1 MRTFIALVLVTIVL
15 GLFGAAA
22 LGVARLEGHIADAQ
36 QQLATLQY
44 DAAKDSLAEAAKYAD
59 HSRWVPF
66 LGRDERQEIR
76 ARNAA
81 LQYWKKDYDTLV
93 PAQAEPV
100 AAVGD
105 DNVELQLVVA
115 NAAYRMN
122 QGKTKD
128 KTATMKALE
137 EAASGYLTVLKNNT
151 WHTDAAYNYEYIV
164 RLRDMVSKSKP
175 APPGKREDPDK
186 LAAQKHTGVTMAGDL
201 PEGRTVHGDPG
212 APPPNTDMTQFK
224 MHIPVRPDER
234 QGGSDAGQGKE
245 KIRKG

>member
-1 MRTFIALVLVTIVL
+1 
-15 GLFGAAA
+15 
-22 LGVARLEGHIADAQ
+22 
-36 QQLATLQY
+36 
-44 DAAKDSLAEAAKYAD
+44 
-59 HSRWVPF
+59 VPF

-93 PAQAEPV
+93 PTQAEPV

-164 RLRDMVSKSKP
+164 RLRDELAKGKQ
-175 APPGKREDPDK
+175 PPQPPKDQSEQSDNGES
-186 LAAQKHTGVTMAGDL
+186 
-201 PEGRTVHGDPG
+201 G
-212 APPPNTDMTQFK
+212 APSPATSSKGFQIY
-224 MHIPVRPDER
+224 IPLE
-234 QGGSDAGQGKE
+234 QGEKNPSGGEAGKAAPKE
-245 KIRKG
+245 RKG